1 MRLLHGGSIMDWL
14 QIHWS
19 DAGAFLLF
27 SLAFVL
33 PSGYSYGAV
42 VLLIGALL
50 TFRRNLT
57 VDLAWG
63 AWFIV
68 LSFCAYAAFWGLD
81 GLVRGE
87 GIRDLDRP
95 VRFLVAAFVLLALCR
110 KPPSSLSIM
119 VGIAL
124 GSLGAGVVAGYEY
137 YALNAGRANAFMPTN
152 SFGML
157 AVLYAGWSVLI
168 LQSLRFK
175 AGWRWVS
182 LLAAAGAVSAGL
194 AALFSGSRGA
204 WLVLVGVAGILT
216 VWELLRTRRLVPRL
230 LIVAAPVVLFAV
242 AYLAPGVPV
251 ESRVDNAYTAT
262 VAYFTEG
269 ERIGG
274 SIPARL
280 DMWSGALKLFAE
292 KPISGWG
299 ETGYREGM
307 AALFESGEIGGDPL
321 SRRHLHNQFL
331 HVAATKGALGLVLL
345 LSVLVTTLVDPSGP
359 NNSCRATAKTS
370 RTEVWPSYARF
381 LWILLAAFVIGG
393 MTRVPFEH
401 HSGVMVFAF
410 SLVVFRSVLHLS
422 SEELSRVG
430 HENPRHKS

>member
-1 MRLLHGGSIMDWL
+1 MDWL

-124 GSLGAGVVAGYEY
+124 GSLGAGVVAGYE
-137 YALNAGRANAFMPTN
+137 
-152 SFGML
+152 
-157 AVLYAGWSVLI
+157 
-168 LQSLRFK
+168 
-175 AGWRWVS
+175 
-182 LLAAAGAVSAGL
+182 
-194 AALFSGSRGA
+194 
-204 WLVLVGVAGILT
+204 
-216 VWELLRTRRLVPRL
+216 
-230 LIVAAPVVLFAV
+230 
-242 AYLAPGVPV
+242 
-251 ESRVDNAYTAT
+251 
-262 VAYFTEG
+262 
-269 ERIGG
+269 
-274 SIPARL
+274 
-280 DMWSGALKLFAE
+280 
-292 KPISGWG
+292 
-299 ETGYREGM
+299 
-307 AALFESGEIGGDPL
+307 
-321 SRRHLHNQFL
+321 
-331 HVAATKGALGLVLL
+331 
-345 LSVLVTTLVDPSGP
+345 
-359 NNSCRATAKTS
+359 
-370 RTEVWPSYARF
+370 
-381 LWILLAAFVIGG
+381 
-393 MTRVPFEH
+393 
-401 HSGVMVFAF
+401 
-410 SLVVFRSVLHLS
+410 
-422 SEELSRVG
+422 
-430 HENPRHKS
+430 

>member
-1 MRLLHGGSIMDWL
+1 MRLLHGGSITDWL

-50 TFRRNLT
+50 TFRRNLA
-57 VDLAWG
+57 VDLSWG
-63 AWFIV
+63 VWFIV
-68 LSFCAYAAFWGLD
+68 LSFFAYAAFWGLD

-124 GSLGAGVVAGYEY
+124 GGLGAGLVAGYEY
-137 YALNAGRANAFMPTN
+137 YALNAGRAHGFMPTN

-157 AVLYAGWSVLI
+157 AALYTGWSVLI
-168 LQSLRFK
+168 LQTLRFK
-175 AGWRWVS
+175 AGWWWVS
-182 LLAAAGAVSAGL
+182 SLSAAGAACAGL
-194 AALFSGSRGA
+194 AAMFSGSRGA
-204 WLVLVGVAGILT
+204 WLVLVGIAAILT
-216 VWELLRTRRLVPRL
+216 VSELLRARRWVPRL
-230 LIVAAPVVLFAV
+230 LIVATPLVLFTA
-242 AYLAPGVPV
+242 AYLAPGIPV
-251 ESRVDNAYTAT
+251 QSRVNNAYTAT
-262 VAYFTEG
+262 IEYFTEG

-292 KPISGWG
+292 KPIIGWG
-299 ETGYREGM
+299 ERGYREGM

-331 HVAATKGALGLVLL
+331 HVAATKGVFGLVLL
-345 LSVLVTTLVDPSGP
+345 LSVLATPLVYTAG
-359 NNSCRATAKTS
+359 ATNMCSASTKTS
-370 RTEVWPSYARF
+370 RTGVLPDYGQF
-381 LWILLAAFVIGG
+381 LWILLGAFVIGG
-393 MTRVPFEH
+393 ATRVPFEH

-410 SLVVFRSVLHLS
+410 RS
-422 SEELSRVG
+422 
-430 HENPRHKS
+430 